1 MEAVLGTSAL
11 VASAV
16 VLAATG
22 TLGVFVVAA
31 VTLPLVGSISAVCYG
46 LFRDVKYGIH
56 GQHVV
61 GG

>member
-31 VTLPLVGSISAVCYG
+31 VTLPLLDKHPVGF
-46 LFRDVKYGIH
+46 LFHYLVFFLIE
-56 GQHVV
+56 
-61 GG
+61 